1 MSSCVCYLT
10 CRLCTGTSWPQQ
22 NKKAHAEGEVS
33 ADKCS
38 TSRWQRVMS
47 VCLYLFFSWHI
58 SCIVYFKKK
67 RKEKLLFPLQRLR
80 KLFLL
85 ATSHSSVRGVCTGV
99 SAGVVCKCAWS
110 VRKYIDIYLY
120 IYIMQIHQN
129 SNTYSYLNFWLQLG
143 SSLVWERRIPS
154 QTLVGCFLARQRIGY
169 LHQYLYISQWTHAKS
184 LTVVIPIPQKDG
196 DKECHRLYISSTTIH
211 NTTTVTTLSLLTPP
225 NHFSCGP
232 VPAF

>member
-1 MSSCVCYLT
+1 MQHYTLAAGHECMSIPFFFL
-10 CRLCTGTSWPQQ
+10 
-22 NKKAHAEGEVS
+22 AHFLHYVP
-33 ADKCS
+33 
-38 TSRWQRVMS
+38 
-47 VCLYLFFSWHI
+47 L
-58 SCIVYFKKK
+58 K
-67 RKEKLLFPLQRLR
+67 RKEKKKLLFPLQRLR

-154 QTLVGCFLARQRIGY
+154 QTLVGCFLAKQRIGY